1 MCSGSDEHG
10 TPITLTAEEKGV
22 PPQEIVDH
30 YHEINKKALIDLGC
44 SWDMG
49 IDPRGP
55 EFGGALYNRTSDPRH
70 KELVREVFTLLLDA
84 NMLCLLYTSP
94 SPRD

>member
-30 YHEINKKALIDLGC
+30 YHEINKKALIE
-44 SWDMG
+44 
-49 IDPRGP
+49 R
-55 EFGGALYNRTSDPRH
+55 
-70 KELVREVFTLLLDA
+70 
-84 NMLCLLYTSP
+84 SP
-94 SPRD
+94 WSRVWRCFV